1 MTEHNGPDGPSN
13 HRTGN
18 DAVNTPEPSA
28 SRPAP
33 GEEPGT
39 QAEQGAASETTPA
52 APSPADPSPAGDAQ
66 RDDEPA
72 LDDAQPDAAPQ
83 PDEPQPDATGSDSTQ
98 PDSTPSDSTQSD
110 AVPQTDAA
118 RSEAARS
125 DSAQPDAVRSEAGP
139 RQESAASA
147 QPDSTPHG
155 HSTPP
160 SAFSAPASTA
170 PAFSGSASSDGPD
183 VFDLGSGLGAE
194 GLGGDELALRRLLQG
209 AVEDL
214 EPSPGALDHLRR
226 AVPARRARKRQALV
240 GAAAAVILLGTGVP
254 AFVHVAASDTAAE
267 ANPVNAGHGEQV
279 QGGTGDAQGPAGEEA
294 AGSPSG
300 ELNGSGKDGANPSGT
315 PTSAGTSASD
325 GADGAPDRATSAPAT
340 VPLCE
345 AGQLGVSLAE
355 TSGPTGDGTVYGTF
369 RIANVS
375 SSDCAVTAS
384 GTVGFGTSGA
394 ADPGRI
400 SVVRHTAG
408 DAASGLPDPS
418 ATVGSLVLKPSG
430 AYDVKFAWVPSET
443 CPANGGGGSGDGGG
457 GSSGGGGEQSPTP
470 TAPSTP
476 TEEPPPPTAGATTGT
491 AEGGTDT
498 DAGTAVEPQML
509 PAEDTADGSVTV
521 THTPGAGGP
530 QAAVTIPNAC
540 AGTIYRTGLL
550 PA

>member
-1 MTEHNGPDGPSN
+1 M
-13 HRTGN
+13 
-18 DAVNTPEPSA
+18 NTPEPSA

-39 QAEQGAASETTPA
+39 PAEQGAASETTPA
-52 APSPADPSPAGDAQ
+52 APSPAGDAQ

-98 PDSTPSDSTQSD
+98 PDSTPSD

-125 DSAQPDAVRSEAGP
+125 DSARSGAAP

-160 SAFSAPASTA
+160 SGFSAPASTA

-443 CPANGGGGSGDGGG
+443 CPANGGGGSGDGG
-457 GSSGGGGEQSPTP
+457 SGGG
-470 TAPSTP
+470 
-476 TEEPPPPTAGATTGT
+476 
-491 AEGGTDT
+491 
-498 DAGTAVEPQML
+498 
-509 PAEDTADGSVTV
+509 
-521 THTPGAGGP
+521 
-530 QAAVTIPNAC
+530 
-540 AGTIYRTGLL
+540 
-550 PA
+550 